1 MWIQGSWCYTRE
13 IWTAPI
19 RSRERA
25 VPGIITGG
33 MARGLNS
40 RDEWLDPQRGANCSR
55 EDSGWYSVSGHTSE
69 AANRRGVVNLKF
81 VYTRSSIVDCLY
93 QGSGLIPT
101 LSSRWRAFGWPVN
114 AR

>member
-19 RSRERA
+19 RSGEPA
-25 VPGIITGG
+25 VPETIPGG

-40 RDEWLDPQRGANCSR
+40 RDEWLDPQQGANCSR
-55 EDSGWYSVSGHTSE
+55 EDYGWYSVSGHTSK

-93 QGSGLIPT
+93 QGSGLITP
-101 LSSRWRAFGWPVN
+101 LSSRWRAFGRPVN
-114 AR
+114 SR

>member
-1 MWIQGSWCYTRE
+1 MGLQGSWYYTRE
-13 IWTAPI
+13 IWKALI
-19 RSRERA
+19 RSGEPA
-25 VPGIITGG
+25 VPRIIPGG

-69 AANRRGVVNLKF
+69 AANRRGVVNLEF
-81 VYTRSSIVDCLY
+81 VYTRSSTFDCLY
-93 QGSGLIPT
+93 QGSGLVTP
-101 LSSRWRAFGWPVN
+101 LSSLWRAFGWPVN